1 MASDHEQTSDD
12 ILMAGIAEGRTEAF
26 TALFRRRQADVYRFA
41 LHMTGV
47 PAVAEDVT
55 QDVFVLVMRDAARYV
70 PGRST
75 VVAWLCGIAR
85 NCARQRLERD
95 RRLES
100 LQDKATANDENLPVV
115 EPDPIADLARAAR
128 VALLRKAV
136 LALPV
141 KYREVVV
148 LCDLQELSYA
158 DAADVVGCAVGT
170 VRSRLHRARELLAAR
185 LAALES
191 RHSGS
196 ESREAGSTD
205 AGAPTPPVEVGEAR
219 TSAGTPSIRSPK
231 GCVA

>member
-1 MASDHEQTSDD
+1 MASDLEQSSDD
-12 ILMAGIAEGRTEAF
+12 ILMAGIADGRTEAF
-26 TALFRRRQADVYRFA
+26 TVLFRRRQADVYRFA
-41 LHMTGV
+41 LHMTGL

-70 PGRST
+70 AGRSS
-75 VVAWLCGIAR
+75 VAAWLCGIAR

-95 RRLES
+95 RRLER
-100 LQDKATANDENLPVV
+100 LENESTTGGEALPLV

-158 DAADVVGCAVGT
+158 EAAAVVGCVVGT
-170 VRSRLHRARELLAAR
+170 IRSRLHRARELLATR

-191 RHSGS
+191 RQYACRRQRDVLH
-196 ESREAGSTD
+196 EL
-205 AGAPTPPVEVGEAR
+205 
-219 TSAGTPSIRSPK
+219 PSL
-231 GCVA
+231 